1 MTTCARPHRFVGRCR
16 SCNLLRGMVHIRWA
30 RMAPV
35 VADSLT
41 YADRQAAAAM
51 LPQIRRNVRRQAAA
65 AARESYALL
74 HGADVLR
81 VQRPAGSARDFLHGL
96 DPREIDRLN
105 AWWSTSSAASA
116 ASAAG
121 AQASAADSVDNVAMR
136 LRASFPGL
144 EQLSDDD
151 VMRRVWLHHTRIVDA
166 AGAIARGK
174 FPSMRRYS
182 GAVDVAE
189 FAPGVGADGYDV
201 ATIMGDDVDAI
212 RHIATVD
219 VNREADDAYRTL
231 GADRMS
237 WRGPAPWAMTCESFE
252 HEVRTLRAGLVGD
265 DVLELAQVDAIAR
278 LDELVPKLLDDGS
291 EWSVIHTRIVELA
304 ATARMIETT
313 VRSN

>member
-1 MTTCARPHRFVGRCR
+1 MTTCHRPHRFVGRCAT
-16 SCNLLRGMVHIRWA
+16 CGLLRGMVHIRWA
-30 RMAPV
+30 RMAPITPD
-35 VADSLT
+35 AISWQ
-41 YADRQAAAAM
+41 DRQAAAAM
-51 LPQIRRNVRRQAAA
+51 LPDIRRNVRRQAAA
-65 AARESYALL
+65 AARESYSLL
-74 HGADVLR
+74 YGADALR
-81 VQRPAGSARDFLHGL
+81 CQRPSGSLRDFLHGL
-96 DPREIDRLN
+96 DPREVSRLG
-105 AWWSTSSAASA
+105 AWWSTSS
-116 ASAAG
+116 
-121 AQASAADSVDNVAMR
+121 ADSVDNVAMR
-136 LRASFPGL
+136 LRSALPGL

-231 GADRMS
+231 GADRMR
-237 WRGPAPWAMTCESFE
+237 WHGPAPWAMTCESFE

-291 EWSVIHTRIVELA
+291 EWSVIHARIVELA